1 MPYDFALTICIGF
14 LLPLYPYYVYIKLA
28 FNNYLKVFT
37 AGTEMA
43 EKISAMPTGFI
54 DGFTR

>member
-1 MPYDFALTICIGF
+1 MIFALTICIGF

-43 EKISAMPTGFI
+43 EKISAMPIGFI
-54 DGFTR
+54 DDFTR